1 MPTDPRPLPA
11 FECPLCGGP
20 NGCAPAAS
28 GSFASGCWCKE
39 VVFSK
44 DALARVPE
52 AARNKACLCRACATG
67 HPDEAPAFVGVRSG
81 TVD

>member
-1 MPTDPRPLPA
+1 MSSTLRPLPA
-11 FECPLCGGP
+11 FDCPLCGGP

-28 GSFASGCWCKE
+28 GSFDVGCWCKD

-52 AARNKACLCRACATG
+52 AARNKACLCRHCATADL
-67 HPDEAPAFVGVRSG
+67 PRAD
-81 TVD
+81 